1 MLQQTVEHKYDYQ
14 NRWVERSV
22 TIGSTTTVDK
32 FVYDGNQ
39 IILRLDEQNGV
50 QDRFLWGPAVH
61 MLLAQEAVSGGVA
74 RATMSRGWHWLASA
88 ESRVHLAFNIIV
100 HRECGILICESKPE
114 PTQHVIF
121 AMLVLGGV
129 QGDCQCAARRFV
141 LVFRSARGI
150 LLFNGKP

>member
-61 MLLAQEAVSGGVA
+61 MLLAQEAVSG
-74 RATMSRGWHWLASA
+74 SNS
-88 ESRVHLAFNIIV
+88 
-100 HRECGILICESKPE
+100 
-114 PTQHVIF
+114 Q
-121 AMLVLGGV
+121 VLWTL
-129 QGDCQCAARRFV
+129 GDHQDSIRD
-141 LVFRSARGI
+141 
-150 LLFNGKP
+150 